1 MTLRC
6 GQTLCAEVTYFS
18 DLAVEVLAALRGFH
32 YGGRG
37 GQGVCFV
44 LWSCPSLAWVHG
56 HSISSTYCESPYAK
70 VVCFRHKSVTIRRF
84 KFTKGDRV
92 MVTTRYGWPLAV
104 LSMWE
109 Q

>member
-44 LWSCPSLAWVHG
+44 CGLVLLWHG
-56 HSISSTYCESPYAK
+56 CMA
-70 VVCFRHKSVTIRRF
+70 IRFPQRIVSHPM
-84 KFTKGDRV
+84 R
-92 MVTTRYGWPLAV
+92 R
-104 LSMWE
+104 
-109 Q
+109 

>member
-44 LWSCPSLAWVHG
+44 FV
-56 HSISSTYCESPYAK
+56 
-70 VVCFRHKSVTIRRF
+70 
-84 KFTKGDRV
+84 
-92 MVTTRYGWPLAV
+92 V
-104 LSMWE
+104 LSFSGMGAWPFDFLNVL
-109 Q
+109 